1 MDRRWNCTKT
11 TGGIPLHIRSRL
23 PHHSGSWKKIRLP
36 GRQLLCGLLAAAA
49 LAIPTQAARTV
60 PVQVDGQPLVGT
72 AYLEDGVTYVPLRY
86 LLDALGSWDTNWD
99 SQKQAAV
106 AVSGSSRLTASPA
119 ENTVTVDET
128 TLSGQVTVVSGRTY
142 VPLRLVT
149 EALGGTAEWDPYLGG
164 AAVTS
169 AGADHDAA
177 DLYWLSRIISAESGG
192 EPLMGQIAVGN
203 VVLNRVASKEF
214 PDTIPAVI
222 FDRVDAVQFE
232 PVENGTVY
240 RTPTAQAVEAA
251 QRVLD
256 GENVIGAA
264 MYFYAPA
271 LSQGVWINANRT
283 YSQTI
288 GCHRF
293 YL

>member
-1 MDRRWNCTKT
+1 MKRPTKRPRHGSFRVFRRA
-11 TGGIPLHIRSRL
+11 TG
-23 PHHSGSWKKIRLP
+23 KAA
-36 GRQLLCGLLAAAA
+36 LCGLLAAVSLSMSA
-49 LAIPTQAARTV
+49 QAARTV
-60 PVQVDGQPLVGT
+60 PVQVDGKTLSGT
-72 AYLEDGVTYVPLRY
+72 SYLEQGVTYVPLRY
-86 LLDALGSWDTNWD
+86 LLDALGGWEIRWD
-99 SQKQAAV
+99 STARAAV
-106 AVSGSSRLTASPA
+106 AVSGSARLTASPA
-119 ENTVTVDET
+119 ENTVTVDGKT
-128 TLSGQVTVVSGRTY
+128 FSGHVTVSNGRTY
-142 VPLRLVT
+142 VPLRLVA
-149 EALGGTAEWDPYLGG
+149 EALGGRAAWDPYLGG

-169 AGADHDAA
+169 AGADYDAM

-192 EPLMGQIAVGN
+192 EPLRGQIAVGN
-203 VVLNRVASKEF
+203 VVLNRVASREF
-214 PDTIPAVI
+214 PNTIPEVI

-240 RTPTAQAVEAA
+240 RTPTAQSVEAA

-256 GENVIGAA
+256 GENVIGSA

-283 YSQTI
+283 YFQTI